1 MSLATDAPIGVRRRA
16 PRLGPRRAH
25 GTLVAVA
32 IVAGLVVI
40 RLVSDALLG
49 GLRLPDVLADAVTLA
64 LSVLLEAFPFLVL
77 GIALSVAV
85 QELVS
90 AGRLLALLPR
100 TPLLRRA
107 ALSLCGAVLP
117 VCECGNVPLA
127 RGLMRQGLTVP
138 EAMTFLLAAPILN
151 PVTIVTTWQA
161 FGAEG
166 PVLWWRIAGGF
177 LIANLLGWLW
187 SRHPDPTAALQPTF
201 GASCSAHGHGGGAGG
216 AGRSLGAR
224 LGEASGR
231 FADEMTMM
239 LPALV
244 LGAVLA
250 AAIQTLVPRGALLSL
265 GGDPVL
271 SVLALMALAFVV
283 SICSNVDAF
292 FMLAFGSAFLPG
304 SIIAFLVFGAM
315 IDVKMLALLRTTF
328 TARALMLTAAV
339 VALAAA
345 AIGFGVN
352 ALG

>member
-1 MSLATDAPIGVRRRA
+1 MSLATDAPIGARRRA
-16 PRLGPRRAH
+16 PGRGGLLAI
-25 GTLVAVA
+25 A
-32 IVAGLVVI
+32 IVAGLIAV
-40 RLVSDALLG
+40 RLGSDALLG
-49 GLRLPDVLADAVTLA
+49 GIRLPDVLADAVTLA

-85 QELVS
+85 QELVP

-107 ALSLCGAVLP
+107 VLSLCGAVLP

-127 RGLMRQGLTVP
+127 RGLMRQGLSVP

-151 PVTIVTTWQA
+151 PVTIITTWQA
-161 FGAEG
+161 FGPEG

-187 SRHPDPTAALQPTF
+187 SRHPDPTAALQPAF
-201 GASCSAHGHGGGAGG
+201 GTSCSAHGHGGGG

-250 AAIQTLVPRGALLSL
+250 AAIQTLVPRGALLAL

-292 FMLAFGSAFLPG
+292 FMLAFGSVFLPG
-304 SIIAFLVFGAM
+304 SIVAFLVFGAM

-328 TARALMLTAAV
+328 TARSLALTTAV

-352 ALG
+352 AVG